1 MRTAYHSGASE
12 RQRARVGAAAFTMV
26 EVAIALG
33 VIAIALVA
41 IIGVMPTGLQVQ
53 RENRQDTILNQ
64 DAVLLVEALRSGR
77 DVFNRQAPV
86 ASRAPDG
93 LDSLWFLTNHVLA
106 VTVTNAVDGAI
117 LYVNPALV
125 PDGRVL
131 PFGRLRE
138 PYQTRLILTNGLHVV
153 GLLGRPRLEVRN
165 GITVTNYVAGLLRSI
180 SGPASDQGTVGR
192 ELALTYVVTSELTPF
207 GNYPASWLNFSEPG
221 LGPEDILVRSNLFMA
236 ALNQGVNF
244 FELRLSLAG
253 PAYERRR
260 DNVTRWESFREP
272 RVFRTLL
279 TGSTFAYPV
288 MDDQR
293 FVVSY
298 LLPGGFRR
306 VTP

>member
-1 MRTAYHSGASE
+1 MKTVIHC
-12 RQRARVGAAAFTMV
+12 RAGEGQPARRGLVAFTMV

-53 RENRQDTILNQ
+53 RENRQDTMLNQ
-64 DAVLLVEALRSGR
+64 DGWLLVEVLRGGR
-77 DVFNRQAPV
+77 DVADRQSPV
-86 ASRAPDG
+86 ASMAPDW
-93 LDSLWFLTNHVLA
+93 LDSLRYLTNHVLA

-125 PDGRVL
+125 DGRLL

-138 PYQTRLILTNGLHVV
+138 PYQTRPILTNGLHIV

-165 GITVTNYVAGLLRSI
+165 GATVTNYVAALMRSI
-180 SGPASDQGTVGR
+180 SGPATDQGTVGR
-192 ELALTYVVTSELTPF
+192 ELALTYVVTSELTPL
-207 GNYPASWLNFSEPG
+207 GNFPASWLDYSTPG
-221 LGPEDILVRSNLFMA
+221 LSPEEVLVRSNRFLA
-236 ALNQGVNF
+236 ALNQGANF

-253 PAYERRR
+253 PAHERRR
-260 DNVTRWESFREP
+260 DNETRWESFRDP
-272 RVFRTLL
+272 KVFRTVV
-279 TGSTFAYPV
+279 TGRNFAYPV

-298 LLPGGFRR
+298 VLPGGFRR

>member
-1 MRTAYHSGASE
+1 MKTALRSGAHE
-12 RQRARVGAAAFTMV
+12 RRLIPRAVVAFTMV

-53 RENRQDTILNQ
+53 RDNRQDTILNQ
-64 DAVLLVEALRSGR
+64 DGWLLVEALRNGR
-77 DVFNRQAPV
+77 DVFDRQAPV
-86 ASRAPDG
+86 SSRAPDWM
-93 LDSLWFLTNHVLA
+93 DSLRYLTNHVLA

-125 PDGRVL
+125 DGRVL

-138 PYQTRLILTNGLHVV
+138 PYQTRPILTNGLHII
-153 GLLGRPRLEVRN
+153 GLLGRPRLEVRD
-165 GITVTNYVAGLLRSI
+165 GTSVTNYVAALMRSI
-180 SGPASDQGTVGR
+180 SGPATDRGTVGR
-192 ELALTYVVTSELTPF
+192 ELALTYVVTSELTPL
-207 GNYPASWLNFSEPG
+207 GNFPASWLDYSTPG
-221 LGPEDILVRSNLFMA
+221 LSPEEVLVRSNRFLA
-236 ALNQGVNF
+236 ALNQGANF

-253 PAYERRR
+253 PAHERRR
-260 DNVTRWESFREP
+260 DNETRWESFRDP
-272 RVFRTLL
+272 KVFRTVV
-279 TGSTFAYPV
+279 TGRNFAYPV

-298 LLPGGFRR
+298 VLPGGFRR

>member
-1 MRTAYHSGASE
+1 MKTALRSGAHE
-12 RQRARVGAAAFTMV
+12 RRLIPRGVVAFTMV

-53 RENRQDTILNQ
+53 RDNRQDTILNQ
-64 DAVLLVEALRSGR
+64 DGWLLVEALRNGR
-77 DVFNRQAPV
+77 DVFDRQAPV
-86 ASRAPDG
+86 SSRAPDWM
-93 LDSLWFLTNHVLA
+93 DSLRYLTNHVLA

-125 PDGRVL
+125 DGRLL

-138 PYQTRLILTNGLHVV
+138 PYQTRPILTNGLHII
-153 GLLGRPRLEVRN
+153 GLLGRPRLEVRD
-165 GITVTNYVAGLLRSI
+165 GTSVTNYVAALMRSI
-180 SGPASDQGTVGR
+180 SGPATDQGTVGR
-192 ELALTYVVTSELTPF
+192 ELALTYVVTSELTPL
-207 GNYPASWLNFSEPG
+207 GNFPASWLDYSTPG
-221 LGPEDILVRSNLFMA
+221 LSPEEVLVRSNRFLA
-236 ALNQGVNF
+236 ALNQGANF
-244 FELRLSLAG
+244 FELRLSLTG

-260 DNVTRWESFREP
+260 DNETRWESFRDP
-272 RVFRTLL
+272 KVFRTVL
-279 TGSTFAYPV
+279 TGRNFAYPV

-298 LLPGGFRR
+298 VLPGGFRR